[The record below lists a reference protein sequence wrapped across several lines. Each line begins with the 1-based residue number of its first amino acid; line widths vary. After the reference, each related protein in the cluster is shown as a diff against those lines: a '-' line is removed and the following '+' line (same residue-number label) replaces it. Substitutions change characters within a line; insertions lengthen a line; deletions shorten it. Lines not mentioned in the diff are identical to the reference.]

1 MRQTAMQVQ
10 VTVNLANEVDLLS
23 GKPKEIRYE
32 VTRARDKRWDLEQ
45 QHKYDYEGDEE
56 RK

>member
-23 GKPKEIRYE
+23 GISP
-32 VTRARDKRWDLEQ
+32 
-45 QHKYDYEGDEE
+45 
-56 RK
+56 RKSAMK